1 MTKNYKVLDSNKYE
15 HAKINYLCD
24 YRHFGTVWQA
34 KWKFIEKE
42 TLILKIKNSTT
53 FQLLCIS
60 STYTPNGHFMT
71 LYTHTHTYMKQRLF
85 HIDLLISQSASCEK
99 QLEQRIHQYWAT
111 YVYTVYILQQYAFK
125 ARTLLGRP
133 FLLRSC

>member
-53 FQLLCIS
+53 FQLLYIS

-71 LYTHTHTYMKQRLF
+71 LYTHT
-85 HIDLLISQSASCEK
+85 
-99 QLEQRIHQYWAT
+99 
-111 YVYTVYILQQYAFK
+111 YIYETETF
-125 ARTLLGRP
+125 P
-133 FLLRSC
+133 Y